1 MSIFKNTFESGVQL
15 QLTARQKALVKT
27 SRSSGEI
34 QYFNSRNAWI
44 KMSSAVDVNKS
55 SALAENTILL
65 GGTLLSGG
73 GLRSGVGSG
82 DQAYSTKT
90 PGGKDNKLGIRP
102 MPGIVSLDVKS
113 KSAYGSLREAN
124 VSFQCWDIRQLEEL
138 EQLYMRPGYSVLVEW
153 GWVPYL
159 DNGGNLQPNIS
170 LPDYLFTSTKK
181 EDIWKIIYDRSARD
195 GNYDAVYGFIKNYSW
210 KARNDGGY
218 DCSVSIITMGEIL
231 ESLKINYG
239 AYDKSSIQTTGLFPG
254 AAPSGSFGSATAG
267 ATIFSSIATAFASF
281 AASLGGIGT
290 LSSAAVLSTAAA
302 DILISDDVATAYSQ
316 NIVAGICAELYKKV
330 SEFPAVKAKTPAA
343 AHVLVDTNNS
353 SYPLNFLK
361 YEVQIASSGPTITN
375 GKDQIYIRLEDF
387 LEILNHYVLLSDKD
401 NGTPLAKLSV
411 RERESKIPLLCLA
424 DIHQISTNPHVC
436 LIRNEAYLSTNIAT
450 QLGVAGLDVTAVN
463 SYLTEINSLFN
474 YRNPTTGFGEIGNIF
489 VNLDYLYG
497 LSLSDTLAEKDK
509 KEKNDIILFDYIK
522 SMMSGINTAIGN
534 VANFDIFIDPID
546 SVGRII
552 DVNYVDT
559 TKRDDAY
566 KNAFEIQVHNLKST
580 VRNYSLESQI
590 FPEQSTMIAIGAQVK
605 GGALGSDTNTL
616 VDFNKNLVDR
626 IIPRKDAPTA
636 PPNSSVADEL
646 AKLKALQESWAI
658 IADLFIQ
665 LNPDWFSA
673 GDYDIEESS
682 KYANAL
688 KDIISYFTSVGK
700 SNIKNRAILPTKL
713 SLTMDGIGGMIIG
726 NMFKINEDI
735 LPAGYKGGTGGV
747 GSKIGYVVTGL
758 GHKVSNND
766 WTTQVDAQ
774 FVILDE
780 PDGQPGF
787 PSVTAINRAVT
798 AAPTGTPPGPPPP
811 GVTGCAMGSNTV
823 NPGVDYSEPAENSGI
838 DFSSFVYPVSAN
850 VSSLFIDRTAA
861 GMGIHR
867 GIDLV
872 APLGTP
878 VYSVCD
884 GEVFAL
890 GTATG
895 GYGPNAL
902 YIKVDKKYHPGKPG
916 PYLFVYGHLDTNIVG
931 VGAKVKTGQQIGT
944 IGTKGFSTGPH
955 LHFQLKTNTALD
967 KFGTSYIFGKY
978 FPGNTGCSIT
988 ALDPWGGPP
997 ATPPLTPA
1005 ANALRVKAIAE
1016 EIKVATVDAWGTN
1029 TANLIAAVKK
1039 INDKQTFVD
1048 VNTVLGTL
1056 VTGLDFKKVLND
1068 ELGSN
1073 DVPTA
1078 KAIRDHLL
1086 PFGVDVNYKYSGND
1100 VTSNS
1105 FTVTVK

>member
-1 MSIFKNTFESGVQL
+1 MSIFKETFEPGVQA
-15 QLTARQKALVKT
+15 QINARQNALGST

-44 KMSSAVDVNKS
+44 RMSSAVDVNKS
-55 SALAENTILL
+55 SALAENTILQ
-65 GGTLLSGG
+65 GGTLLSSG

-82 DQAYSTKT
+82 NQAYSTTT
-90 PGGKDNKLGIRP
+90 PGGQTNKLGIRP
-102 MPGIVSLDVKS
+102 MPGITSLDVKS

-124 VSFQCWDIRQLEEL
+124 VSFQCWDISQLEEL

-153 GWVPYL
+153 GWAPYL
-159 DNGGNLQPNIS
+159 DSGGNLQSNVPS
-170 LPDYLFTSTKK
+170 DKYLFTLTKK
-181 EDIWKIIYDRSARD
+181 EDIWKTIYARSAKD
-195 GNYDAVYGFIKNYSW
+195 GNYDAVYGLIKNYSW
-210 KARNDGGY
+210 KARSDGGY

-330 SEFPAVKAKTPAA
+330 SEFPAVKAKSPAA
-343 AHVLVDTNNS
+343 AHILVDTNNS
-353 SYPLNFLK
+353 SYPINFLK
-361 YEVQIASSGPTITN
+361 YEVQIASSGATITN

-387 LEILNHYVLLSDKD
+387 LEILNHYVLLSDKKND
-401 NGTPLAKLSV
+401 TPLAKLSV
-411 RERESKIPLLCLA
+411 RERETNIPLLCLA

-436 LIRNEAYLSTNIAT
+436 LIRNEAYLTANISTT
-450 QLGVAGLDVTAVN
+450 LGVVGLDVTAVN
-463 SYLTEINSLFN
+463 SYLTEINSRFN
-474 YRNPTTGFGEIGNIF
+474 YRNPATGFGEIGNIF

-497 LSLSDTLAEKDK
+497 LSLSDSLAEKDK

-546 SVGRII
+546 SAGRII

-559 TKRDDAY
+559 TKRLDAY
-566 KNAFEIQVHNLKST
+566 KKAFPIEVHNLKST
-580 VRNYSLESQI
+580 VRDYSLESQI

-636 PPNSSVADEL
+636 PPNETAAQEKQKLIEL
-646 AKLKALQESWAI
+646 QDSWAI

-688 KDIISYFTSVGK
+688 KDIISYFTSVGN
-700 SNIKNRAILPTKL
+700 SNIKNRSILPTKL

-726 NMFKINEDI
+726 NMFKVNEDI
-735 LPAGYKGGTGGV
+735 LPAGYKGQTPKSNV

-780 PDGQPGF
+780 PTGQTGF
-787 PSVTAINRAVT
+787 PSVTAINRAIT
-798 AAPTGTPPGPPPP
+798 SAPPLGSLTPPTPPP
-811 GVTGCAMGSNTV
+811 GS
-823 NPGVDYSEPAENSGI
+823 
-838 DFSSFVYPVSAN
+838 VSALGFGLPLASPYN
-850 VSSLFIDRTAA
+850 IGSFLTRATSKTYGRPVTVGSDPNHQGLDMQGPNGGTKDAAQSLIV
-861 GMGIHR
+861 GG
-867 GIDLV
+867 
-872 APLGTP
+872 LGTTGDGIFSVQAGKVIEARGGVGGFENW
-878 VYSVCD
+878 VYIHH
-884 GEVFAL
+884 
-890 GTATG
+890 TIG
-895 GYGPNAL
+895 GKL
-902 YIKVDKKYHPGKPG
+902 YTSI
-916 PYLFVYGHLDTNIVG
+916 YGHMALRSILVRAGDTV
-931 VGAKVKTGQQIGT
+931 TRGQQIALVGNEGT
-944 IGTKGFSTGPH
+944 STGYH
-955 LHFQLKTNTALD
+955 LHFELWEGDRRIL
-967 KFGTSYIFGKY
+967 
-978 FPGNTGCSIT
+978 
-988 ALDPWGGPP
+988 LDPM
-997 ATPPLTPA
+997 
-1005 ANALRVKAIAE
+1005 
-1016 EIKVATVDAWGTN
+1016 DY
-1029 TANLIAAVKK
+1029 
-1039 INDKQTFVD
+1039 
-1048 VNTVLGTL
+1048 
-1056 VTGLDFKKVLND
+1056 
-1068 ELGSN
+1068 
-1073 DVPTA
+1073 
-1078 KAIRDHLL
+1078 L
-1086 PFGVDVNYKYSGND
+1086 PFFRSNGGNIPDGTITSGRY
-1100 VTSNS
+1100 T
-1105 FTVTVK
+1105 